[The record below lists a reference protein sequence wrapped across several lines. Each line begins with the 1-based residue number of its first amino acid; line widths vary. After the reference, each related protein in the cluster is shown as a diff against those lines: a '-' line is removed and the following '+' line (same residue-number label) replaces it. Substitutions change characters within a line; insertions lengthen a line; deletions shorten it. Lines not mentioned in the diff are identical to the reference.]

1 MYISDEVRYTD
12 QGNNIP
18 ISAAIF
24 SSNLNA
30 LSVEWYHEDTLI
42 NTTNNPRFSIN
53 TDIVNRVSVLNI
65 MNVDTDILGEYTI
78 LVYSEGRNESD
89 SLQLVLPGTVYNLL
103 ECNYFSNSYIQ
114 LLPQKLPHRK
124 EQVIAIQGSI

>member
-12 QGNNIP
+12 QGNDIP

-30 LSVEWYHEDTLI
+30 LTVEWYHEDTLI
-42 NTTNNPRFSIN
+42 NTTNNPHYSIN

-78 LVYSEGRNESD
+78 LVYNEGRNESD
-89 SLQLVLPGTVYNLL
+89 SLQLVLPGTVYILL
-103 ECNYFSNSYIQ
+103 
-114 LLPQKLPHRK
+114 L
-124 EQVIAIQGSI
+124 